1 MQSGISGSASRRKI
15 SRRAKEALELIGEE
29 SAINARRVR
38 SLGVTVPQPNGAE
51 QAAEEAAA
59 GAPLPRGEDGR

>member
-1 MQSGISGSASRRKI
+1 MREI
-15 SRRAKEALELIGEE
+15 SRRAKAALKLIGEE

-38 SLGVTVPQPNGAE
+38 SLGVTVLQPNGGE

-59 GAPLPRGEDGR
+59 AAPLPRGEDDR